1 MNHRKNFKLFYQIL
15 KLVDQKTTAD
25 GTVDLPARTCR
36 ELFNA
41 KRNAAKKSGKYV
53 IDPNE
58 GSPEDAVLAY
68 CNRDTMETCI
78 PVKST
83 SQLEKQKIG
92 ESDKHEYTWA
102 FEESNGNEIEYIAPI
117 GQMKLLQLLSTNARQ
132 NFTYHCMNS
141 NAVADKDD
149 QLIAHPLIVK
159 LDNEREET
167 LSLETESRMKV
178 VHDSCKSKHGW
189 GKTEVSIKT
198 QDASELP
205 ILDIAAYE
213 VGHASSSQVGIEI
226 GQVCFS

>member
-1 MNHRKNFKLFYQIL
+1 MGPLVTKLKKFSKASDNPEAADGEKNTVILNHRKNFKLFYQIL

-92 ESDKHEYTWA
+92 ESDKHEYT
-102 FEESNGNEIEYIAPI
+102 
-117 GQMKLLQLLSTNARQ
+117 
-132 NFTYHCMNS
+132 
-141 NAVADKDD
+141 
-149 QLIAHPLIVK
+149 
-159 LDNEREET
+159 
-167 LSLETESRMKV
+167 
-178 VHDSCKSKHGW
+178 
-189 GKTEVSIKT
+189 
-198 QDASELP
+198 
-205 ILDIAAYE
+205 
-213 VGHASSSQVGIEI
+213 
-226 GQVCFS
+226 